1 MAGQKYIFRLFVS
14 GMSVKSVRAIDNL
27 QAILKEYSLENSE
40 LEIVD
45 ITLEPEMATRYQI
58 FAIPTLM
65 KISPLPIRTI
75 LGDLSDKK
83 QVIKLLD
90 LVN

>member
-1 MAGQKYIFRLFVS
+1 MVKQKYVLRLFVS

-27 QAILKEYSLENSE
+27 KSILKEYSIDKCD

-45 ITLEPEMATRYQI
+45 IALHPEMAARYQI

-65 KISPLPIRTI
+65 KLSPLPIRTI

-90 LVN
+90 LTN